1 MRESRAVIIIAII
14 LILMI
19 TLPLTIFFTRRKS
32 MEKKQLEKAN
42 NIVNGENKSE
52 IEIVTKEE
60 LKENENIIGTLEIA
74 ELGVIAPIQEG
85 TSKEILKVAIGHFSE
100 SSLWEGNVA
109 LASHNRSIYAHYFEK
124 INELQIGDEI
134 LYKTKMGTRKY
145 VVYENKEIDST
156 DWSVIENTKD
166 NILTLITCVKN
177 NSDKRLCIRAKEET
191 EGIKTNEQVTEQKG
205 EVISEVQDT
214 KIQQNVVEAKPMEE
228 PKEVPKETEKIV
240 ETNEKNEEQVK
251 IDFSKY
257 DRYYAGLN
265 GGYTCFRKNTEETQ
279 KLKLLIETVL
289 QEFGY
294 TNVKIVE
301 DNSINKDR
309 YFTANKINVQNA
321 IYDSDGFTIHY
332 YAETEYYLSETGAE
346 IVFQIR
352 SYIQITGQ

>member
-1 MRESRAVIIIAII
+1 
-14 LILMI
+14 MI

-205 EVISEVQDT
+205 EVI
-214 KIQQNVVEAKPMEE
+214 KIGRAHV
-228 PKEVPKETEKIV
+228 
-240 ETNEKNEEQVK
+240 
-251 IDFSKY
+251 
-257 DRYYAGLN
+257 
-265 GGYTCFRKNTEETQ
+265 
-279 KLKLLIETVL
+279 
-289 QEFGY
+289 
-294 TNVKIVE
+294 
-301 DNSINKDR
+301 
-309 YFTANKINVQNA
+309 
-321 IYDSDGFTIHY
+321 
-332 YAETEYYLSETGAE
+332 
-346 IVFQIR
+346 
-352 SYIQITGQ
+352 